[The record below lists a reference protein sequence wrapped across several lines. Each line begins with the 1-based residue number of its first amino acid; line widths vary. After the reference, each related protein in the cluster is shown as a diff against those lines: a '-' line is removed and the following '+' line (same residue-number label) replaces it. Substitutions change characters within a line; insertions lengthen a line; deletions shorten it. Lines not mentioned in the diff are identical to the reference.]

1 MKAFVTGGTGFLG
14 THLVNA
20 LLARGDDVT
29 CLVRS
34 PSKAASLERRRV
46 RLIRGDLDDA
56 GALRRGCAGADV
68 IFHLA
73 GRIAARDLNAFMR
86 ANRDGTAN
94 LLEAAAER
102 PPRRFVYV
110 SSLAAAGPTVPGQ
123 PIDETRP
130 PAPVTPYGQ
139 SKLAGEVLVR
149 AVAFPWTVVRP
160 PRLINKPLSG
170 EYRTAVG
177 ANVIRGSRIS
187 RADVAH
193 LMLEA
198 LAVPETI
205 RRAVGVAY

>member
-1 MKAFVTGGTGFLG
+1 
-14 THLVNA
+14 
-20 LLARGDDVT
+20 
-29 CLVRS
+29 

-110 SSLAAAGPTVPGQ
+110 SSLAAAGPTVPGR
-123 PIDETRP
+123 PIDDTRP
-130 PAPVTPYGQ
+130 PAPLTPSGQ
-139 SKLAGEVLVR
+139 RKL
-149 AVAFPWTVVRP
+149 P
-160 PRLINKPLSG
+160 PG
-170 EYRTAVG
+170 
-177 ANVIRGSRIS
+177 
-187 RADVAH
+187 
-193 LMLEA
+193 
-198 LAVPETI
+198 VPVP
-205 RRAVGVAY
+205 A